1 MHLFLKNG
9 VFIETACVLEAEV
22 AFNKGFQQR
31 EHKGTKEKP
40 CKRGFLCGPSVTK
53 AYKERDHRETTEGA
67 RAGGGNT
74 KESLEQLGVN
84 RCGPPRPGHD
94 QLHLLLPGRS
104 RDRNG
109 LEARRRGRSI
119 LYINIDT
126 YAHMA

>member
-1 MHLFLKNG
+1 MHLIKG
-9 VFIETACVLEAEV
+9 
-22 AFNKGFQQR
+22 FNKENTKELKKNLVNEDSSVVPLLQRLTKRETIERPQR
-31 EHKGTKEKP
+31 E
-40 CKRGFLCGPSVTK
+40 RGQ
-53 AYKERDHRETTEGA
+53 
-67 RAGGGNT
+67 GGGNT